1 MWRKRA
7 EDLFAA
13 FVIGNG
19 VLDLIAPRRRVF
31 LWVFGPERLRKLILW
46 FADHPAAMRLRGIA
60 RVGLGIGLA
69 LRQYRK
75 TPEPSWYQSWFP
87 RYRWALVIA
96 PVGLLGV
103 VLPIV
108 LYRRTKNEAAR
119 KKGKAAT
126 IARVTEL
133 SATSEQS
140 FEDAINRGIQRAT
153 STLRNVESAWIKD
166 MNVLIENGRITAYKV
181 NMAITFVLD
190 DDESPS

>member
-1 MWRKRA
+1 MWRNRA

-75 TPEPSWYQSWFP
+75 TPEPSWYQSRFP

-108 LYRRTKNEAAR
+108 LYRRTKSEAAR
-119 KKGKAAT
+119 KKGKTAT

-166 MNVLIENGRITAYKV
+166 MNVMIENGRITAYKV